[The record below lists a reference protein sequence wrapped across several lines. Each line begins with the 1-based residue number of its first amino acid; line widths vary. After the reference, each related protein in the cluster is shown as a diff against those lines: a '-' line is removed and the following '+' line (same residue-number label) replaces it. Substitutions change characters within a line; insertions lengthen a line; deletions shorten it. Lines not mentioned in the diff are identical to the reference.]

1 MTTPPA
7 SPQPAGPEHLE
18 AWRAAVRAD
27 RKARQWRAGEDI
39 AHQAAIDAYRLA
51 RPQDDREEAG
61 RQVTRAIAS
70 AAAHHTAWFRHGVR

>member
-7 SPQPAGPEHLE
+7 DPQPTNSEHLE
-18 AWRAAVRAD
+18 AWRAAVLAY

-39 AHQAAIDAYRLA
+39 AHQAATDAYLLV

-61 RQVTRAIAS
+61 RQVVRAIAY
-70 AAAHHTAWFRHGVR
+70 AAAHHTEWFWRGAR

>member
-18 AWRAAVRAD
+18 AWRAAVRAY
-27 RKARQWRAGEDI
+27 RKARQWRAGEDS
-39 AHQAAIDAYRLA
+39 AHQAAIAAYLLV

-61 RQVTRAIAS
+61 RQVTRAIAY
-70 AAAHHTAWFRHGVR
+70 AATHHTEWFWRGVG

>member
-7 SPQPAGPEHLE
+7 TPQPADPEHIE
-18 AWRAAVRAD
+18 AWRAAVLAY

-39 AHQAAIDAYRLA
+39 AHQVAIDAYLLV

-61 RQVTRAIAS
+61 RQVVRAIAY
-70 AAAHHTAWFRHGVR
+70 AAAHHTEWFWRGMR